1 MDLFS
6 IVNLMTVSLSCF
18 LPKFSFP
25 LVIVLISFA
34 IKNNNPLI
42 FSANDLSNLS
52 FVLDY
57 LHIKKCYDMRPANS
71 FSSLL

>member
-6 IVNLMTVSLSCF
+6 IVNLMTVSF
-18 LPKFSFP
+18 VMFSFP
-25 LVIVLISFA
+25 LVIVFISFA

-57 LHIKKCYDMRPANS
+57 LHIKECYDMRPTNS